1 MSMPRALWN
10 GSLSF
15 GLVNVPV
22 QLASAARDLD
32 IHFRQLH
39 AKDGAPIEQRRF
51 CSQDD
56 AEVEWEEVGRGF
68 ELDGGKQVVLTDEE
82 LASVQPEKTRT
93 IEVEAF
99 VDLEDVDPIY
109 FDHPWFLVPAGES
122 QGTRRA
128 YRLLLEV
135 MESTGRA
142 ALGRFV
148 MRTKEY
154 LVLVRPRDGLLSVT
168 TMLFHDEVR
177 PTDGIAPGGR
187 KPAREK
193 IEQAAAVI
201 ESLAADWEPQRYTD
215 CYRERLMDVVEQ
227 KKKGRRVR
235 APKEPREPKP
245 APDLMAALQET
256 LDRMGATG
264 RARDRDRAGQQDGRG
279 RLERMSRDEL
289 YERAQAQSV
298 PGRSRMSKEEL
309 IEALGGQ

>member
-1 MSMPRALWN
+1 VPRSLWN

-22 QLASAARDLD
+22 TLASAARDLD
-32 IHFRQLH
+32 LHFRQLH
-39 AKDGAPIEQRRF
+39 KKDGAPIEQHRF

-56 AEVEWEEVGRGF
+56 AEVDWEEVGRGF
-68 ELDGGKQVVLTDEE
+68 ELDNGKQVVLTDEE

-93 IEVEAF
+93 IDIEAF
-99 VDLEDVDPIY
+99 VDLDEVDPIY
-109 FDHPWFLVPAGES
+109 FDHPWFLVPAGDS

-128 YRLLLEV
+128 YRLLVEV

-154 LVLVRPRDGLLSVT
+154 LVLVRPRDGLLSLT

-187 KPAREK
+187 KPAKEK
-193 IEQAAAVI
+193 IEQAVAVI
-201 ESLAADWEPQRYTD
+201 ESLSADWKPERYTD
-215 CYRERLMDVVEQ
+215 CYRKRLEDIVAQ
-227 KKKGRRVR
+227 KKKGKRVK
-235 APKEPREPKP
+235 APQEPKEPKP

-256 LDRMGATG
+256 L
-264 RARDRDRAGQQDGRG
+264 
-279 RLERMSRDEL
+279 ERMDKKKKK
-289 YERAQAQSV
+289 AA
-298 PGRSRMSKEEL
+298 
-309 IEALGGQ
+309 A